1 LSTHLA
7 GFRGEYLSEFDLA
20 EQQLLALAEAFPAER
35 YGWRTA
41 ETARSVSEV
50 LVHVAAGGLT
60 LLALLGV
67 EAAPDLYGKPEGEY
81 VARIMAMVARNESLE
96 KSITDKT
103 AVLAFLRRSLP
114 AWRKAFAEASDA
126 ELDRR
131 RCFSESAARYA
142 GFTCEDYATCTSTW
156 DSSSHTPA
164 RWACPRHGGVS
175 AKLAGRPLRISWRP
189 QRNERSLIGVTSPL
203 HSLTERAAHNNGS
216 GPQTSFWEITPD
228 KLCRMRLNN
237 GYPN

>member
-1 LSTHLA
+1 MHATTGGSTLSTHLA

-60 LLALLGV
+60 LLAVLGV

-126 ELDRR
+126 ELDRPEM
-131 RCFSESAARYA
+131 FF
-142 GFTCEDYATCTSTW
+142 G
-156 DSSSHTPA
+156 
-164 RWACPRHGGVS
+164 
-175 AKLAGRPLRISWRP
+175 
-189 QRNERSLIGVTSPL
+189 ERSTVRRLYMRGLCHMHEHMGQLIAYARAMGMPAPRRG
-203 HSLTERAAHNNGS
+203 EREARRKAIENQLAAS
-216 GPQTSFWEITPD
+216 
-228 KLCRMRLNN
+228 KK
-237 GYPN
+237 